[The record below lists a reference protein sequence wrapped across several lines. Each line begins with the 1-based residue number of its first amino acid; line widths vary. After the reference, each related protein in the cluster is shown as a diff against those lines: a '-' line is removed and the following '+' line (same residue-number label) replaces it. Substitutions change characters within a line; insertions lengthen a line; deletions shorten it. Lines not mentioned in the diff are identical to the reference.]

1 MDSQYREFIFART
14 RHRYAVA
21 MSIGSGIALVVIGAI
36 LTFAVNI
43 EISWLDLDI
52 VGSILMGAGAVIFV
66 LGIVASLRKRQTV
79 EVVRVGA
86 DPQSGAQVTERKT
99 SQG

>member
-1 MDSQYREFIFART
+1 
-14 RHRYAVA
+14 

-36 LTFAVNI
+36 LTFAVTI

-66 LGIVASLRKRQTV
+66 LGIIGMMRKRQTV

-86 DPQSGAQVTERKT
+86 DPRSGAQVTERTTK
-99 SQG
+99 QG

>member
-1 MDSQYREFIFART
+1 
-14 RHRYAVA
+14 
-21 MSIGSGIALVVIGAI
+21 
-36 LTFAVNI
+36 
-43 EISWLDLDI
+43 
-52 VGSILMGAGAVIFV
+52 MGAGGVIFV

>member
-1 MDSQYREFIFART
+1 
-14 RHRYAVA
+14 
-21 MSIGSGIALVVIGAI
+21 MSIGSGIALLVIGAI

-52 VGSILMGAGAVIFV
+52 VGSILMGAGAVIFI
-66 LGIVASLRKRQTV
+66 LGIVGSLRKRQTV

>member
-1 MDSQYREFIFART
+1 
-14 RHRYAVA
+14 

>member
-1 MDSQYREFIFART
+1 
-14 RHRYAVA
+14 

-52 VGSILMGAGAVIFV
+52 VGSILMGAGAVIFI
-66 LGIVASLRKRQTV
+66 LGVVASLRKRQTV
-79 EVVRVGA
+79 EVVRVGS

-99 SQG
+99 SRG

>member
-1 MDSQYREFIFART
+1 
-14 RHRYAVA
+14 

-43 EISWLDLDI
+43 EIGWLDLDI

-99 SQG
+99 SRG